1 MATYTINTAQ
11 AIDTLVDT
19 GIEPNQAKAIVQV
32 FGETQEALATK
43 NDVQSLVSRVDSLE
57 SKMDSKFDALESK
70 LQSTDSKFD
79 ALESKLQSTDSKIN
93 ALESRMDSKFDAF
106 ESRMDSKFDAF
117 ETTIMAEIKA
127 SLFQTKAIL
136 MGFQLGI
143 AALLVAVLAYLN

>member
-11 AIDTLVDT
+11 AIDTLADT

-57 SKMDSKFDALESK
+57 SKMDSKFDV
-70 LQSTDSKFD
+70 
-79 ALESKLQSTDSKIN
+79 LESKLQSTDSKIN
-93 ALESRMDSKFDAF
+93 ALESK
-106 ESRMDSKFDAF
+106 MDSKFDAF

-143 AALLVAVLAYLN
+143 VALLVAELAYLN

>member
-57 SKMDSKFDALESK
+57 SKMDSKFDA
-70 LQSTDSKFD
+70 
-79 ALESKLQSTDSKIN
+79 
-93 ALESRMDSKFDAF
+93 
-106 ESRMDSKFDAF
+106 F

-127 SLFQTKAIL
+127 SLFQTNFAVASSSC
-136 MGFQLGI
+136 QL
-143 AALLVAVLAYLN
+143 Y